1 MPCVLKTGSR
11 VNVPGLLR
19 YSPDN
24 VSCVLTCKRASRT
37 NAPKRMIS
45 FRRARKIRSYLVRTN
60 LYPEESSFKCGSK
73 RCEVCLNANET
84 STFTSTVT
92 GETYIINPKFNCND

>member
-1 MPCVLKTGSR
+1 MCLACSR
-11 VNVPGLLR
+11 VNVLR
-19 YSPDN
+19 
-24 VSCVLTCKRASRT
+24 VLTCART
-37 NAPKRMIS
+37 PKRMIS

-92 GETYIINPKFNCND
+92 GETYIINPKFN

>member
-1 MPCVLKTGSR
+1 MAIILKICCIFR
-11 VNVPGLLR
+11 VESSKLR
-19 YSPDN
+19 ALRAKN
-24 VSCVLTCKRASRT
+24 GLTCKRASRT